1 MKEIVIDED
10 MLTRAEERVYSME
23 EAAKPVF
30 EEIFPNLDFEKDFL
44 QNDNFEDIEFMF
56 ETVDKVPEE
65 RHDHGYIAL
74 YKLLE
79 WTYEGLAHELHRQQ
93 TFEIISD
100 LSEEE
105 KDVFINWMLS
115 NGFSD
120 EEANNPEIQVE
131 VFWGFQLD
139 KCN

>member
-1 MKEIVIDED
+1 MEEISITED
-10 MLTRAEERVYSME
+10 MRRRAAERLNDME

-44 QNDNFEDIEFMF
+44 QNDNFEDIAFMF
-56 ETVDKVPEE
+56 ETVDRVPEE

-79 WTYEGLAHELHRQQ
+79 WTYEGLAHELHRQE

-105 KDVFINWMLS
+105 KNAFIRWMLS

-120 EEANNPEIQVE
+120 EEANDPEIQVE
-131 VFWGFQLD
+131 VFWGFQMD
-139 KCN
+139 KCK